1 MNRRKVG
8 ALVLLL
14 FLTFTA
20 GSYATLDRLKLDN
33 WDNYLF
39 WVDYP
44 RGAKPVWLGD
54 SSETLTFRGGVNYTV
69 DSETLTFR
77 GGVNYTVEDKA
88 PSNLVLR
95 GKGKVSITIFR
106 PDGRVVHLE
115 GEINGTSSVNS
126 NVDLALQARR
136 FAIEELG
143 LRREDLAF
151 ITPTQALFMDGNR
164 QPLRGTYTILVHPS
178 GVEATL
184 VGDTYGLLGTDYK
197 GRDLWVGFV
206 GSTVNTLVLA
216 FLTTLFVILIGLFL
230 GVASGY
236 YESKFGDAVSVVL
249 EALNSIPYLPLAI
262 VIVFVLSSTGSH
274 GKLRMGTV
282 ELALILAVL
291 LVGKFASAVRGIV
304 MHEKVQEYIESARAL
319 GAGDLAI
326 IMRHI
331 MKAVV
336 PYALSYSTLL
346 FAQMIAVVSVLGLFG
361 IIPGVNWG
369 SFVAEAFSQNAIY
382 TLWWWPLSPSIAI
395 VLVGIGLTF
404 LSDEF

>member
-8 ALVLLL
+8 VLILVL
-14 FLTFTA
+14 FFTFTA
-20 GSYATLDRLKLDN
+20 VSYATLDRVKLDN

-54 SSETLTFRGGVNYTV
+54 SSKTVAFRGGVDYTV
-69 DSETLTFR
+69 
-77 GGVNYTVEDKA
+77 VEKA
-88 PSNLVLR
+88 PSNLILR
-95 GKGKVSITIFR
+95 GKGEVSITIFR
-106 PDGRVVHLE
+106 PDGRVVHLR
-115 GEINGTSSVNS
+115 GEINGTASVNS
-126 NVDLALQARR
+126 NVDLVLQARR

-143 LRREDLAF
+143 LRRDDMAF
-151 ITPTQALFMDGNR
+151 ITPTQALFMDENR
-164 QPLRGTYTILVHPS
+164 EPLRGTYTVQVYPS
-178 GVEATL
+178 GVEAVI

-216 FLTTLFVILIGLFL
+216 FLTTLFVIFLGIFL

-262 VIVFVLSSTGSH
+262 AVVFVLSSTGPH
-274 GKLRMGTV
+274 GKLKMGTV
-282 ELALILAVL
+282 ELAVILAML

-326 IMRHI
+326 ILRHI
-331 MKAVV
+331 MRAVV

-346 FAQMIAVVSVLGLFG
+346 FAQMIAVISILGLFQ

-369 SFVAEAFSQNAIY
+369 SFVAEAFAQNAIY
-382 TLWWWPLSPSIAI
+382 TLWWWPLSPSVAI
-395 VLVGIGLTF
+395 VLLSVGLTL
-404 LSDEF
+404 LSKTSSD